1 MPRPTHAELA
11 KAPRY
16 VTLLALTEEGP
27 EFGTAFRALKDGD
40 VVWTDQG
47 ERMALEDFVGGSVRC
62 AEDGSPLVSLG
73 YPLHVQYDTLRKAS
87 EANVE
92 LDVDAHLDDLAAQRM
107 ALPFDASEIED
118 LPTRAGAHLYD
129 ALAAGLTDR
138 PVELPPEERGPD
150 PVIRLMSRETRIE
163 EGNWQRLSDMPTFQA
178 APLRR
183 MARDMLAP
191 VLGNMATLEDL
202 RMIMIPKD
210 EIERGA
216 ALRRWIAGC
225 PESREVGTFAHPA
238 MPGYRTGVAVLAERA
253 DVTLVTF
260 EDAFASYAYVWKSTP
275 DVVLDLGPEDPEDD
289 EAPGPRW

>member
-1 MPRPTHAELA
+1 MPRPTNAELA
-11 KAPRY
+11 KAPVY
-16 VTLLALTEEGP
+16 ATLLALTEEGP
-27 EFGTAFRALKDGD
+27 EFGTAFRALRDGD

-47 ERMALEDFVGGSVRC
+47 ERMALDDFVGGSVRC
-62 AEDGSPLVSLG
+62 AEDRTPLVSLG
-73 YPLHVQYDTLRKAS
+73 YPLHVQLDTLRQARA
-87 EANVE
+87 ANGD

-107 ALPFDASEIED
+107 ALPFDASEIAD

-138 PVELPPEERGPD
+138 PVDPPQERGPD
-150 PVIRLMSRETRIE
+150 PVIRLMSRETLIGE
-163 EGNWQRLSDMPTFQA
+163 ENWQKVADMPTFQA

-216 ALRRWIAGC
+216 ALRRWIAAC
-225 PESREVGTFAHPA
+225 PESKEVGTFAHPA
-238 MPGYRTGVAVLAERA
+238 MPGYRTGVAVVAERA

-275 DVVLDLGPEDPEDD
+275 DVVLDLGPEDPE
-289 EAPGPRW
+289 EEEVPGPRW